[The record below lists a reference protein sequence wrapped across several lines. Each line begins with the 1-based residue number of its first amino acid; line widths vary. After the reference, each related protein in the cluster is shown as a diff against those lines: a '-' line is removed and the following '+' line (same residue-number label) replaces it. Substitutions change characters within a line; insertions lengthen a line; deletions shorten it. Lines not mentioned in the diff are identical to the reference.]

1 MRHYFSIALFMFL
14 VSVSTSFGQTTENFV
29 KTYKARI
36 ATTST
41 TTVTGG
47 TSSQSYKSF
56 TYLDGLGWPMQTVG
70 KASTISGKDLITPIE
85 YDDFGRQEKE
95 YLPYYETGGT
105 QDGRFRSTAVST
117 HTSRTSAIYGDSYGY
132 SQTLFEP
139 SPLNRVD
146 KQAAPGLA
154 WHLNSGKEVK
164 FERRP
169 NTLADDVR
177 IWTLDSNGLPVTSS
191 SYTANT
197 LWVEISADEDDI
209 QTVQFTDKLGRV
221 ILKKTEGCVTP
232 VTDGHSGW
240 LSTYYVYND
249 LGQLRVVLPPVAI
262 DLFEVNDVWSMSA
275 DSDLAFEQYFRY
287 TYDSRG
293 RMSKKKVP
301 GKDDEYILY
310 DAQDR
315 PVGMQDGVL
324 RKSSKWL
331 YTRYDALGRV
341 LSTGLVTKSDQDFGT
356 LQGSLSTAGSN
367 NAAMV
372 NGTVTNGWPNEEGEL
387 LTVNYYDSYA
397 ALTGYSYQVN
407 TGFDAQASTRVH
419 GLQTGMKV
427 KNLETGAFYTTVL
440 YYDNKG
446 QVIQTISEH
455 QLGGEI
461 RTSTKYNF
469 EGQPT
474 LSLTSSTNTGVAAI
488 LRSYNYNV
496 IGQLAYID
504 HTIDGTTRRIVQNT
518 YNDLGQLTVKSFPE
532 ITSGNQTYTYNIR
545 GWLKTLG
552 SSLTDGY
559 TQTNYYQES
568 GATAPRYNGN
578 ISRID
583 WGGKEGSGGAFKT
596 RTYNYNYD
604 HANRLKTANF
614 TASGEANRFNVT
626 GITYDANGNIYSME
640 RKNQRT
646 SSTYETVDDLEY
658 SYFRFSNRLSQVK
671 DNNLSTNYTAK
682 DFKDWGTAAYGYD
695 ENGNMTANVDKEIT
709 LITYNHLNL
718 PQEITFESGAQLRFA
733 YDAAGNKLT
742 QKVYNSSGTLTKTQD
757 YIGEIVLLD
766 GALDYLIHEEG
777 RLVAEVDGLWGEYYL
792 KDHLGNIRQV
802 LRAPTSQSFMATM
815 ETQNAEAE
823 EMAFSMVSESRQ
835 TEPEHNV
842 TVGGNQVAWLNANRG
857 RMVGPGRTQEIYAGD
872 SLKLQVHGKY
882 LEDKKQKANAA
893 SFMASGGKERL
904 VADLNELALSNQ
916 RAGGANPIAL
926 LNLADILAKDLQSRF
941 LSGGAPEAY
950 LIYALYDEDSNR
962 YEVGKKVLTKNA
974 ANQHEVLEEEMYISK
989 DGYMETFVV
998 NETSED
1004 VWFDNMMV
1012 MSTTPVI
1019 VQENHYDPWGLEL
1032 TGLGYQYGGIKANK
1046 YLYNGKELI
1055 EDEGLQYYDYGARM
1069 YDATIGRW
1077 GSVDPMA
1084 EIYHAFSPYNYTL
1097 NNPVKLIDANGMW
1110 VESGSGYSTDN
1121 QDEIQAFFNQHTQ
1134 DDKKGKTYDGGTLD
1148 EVTVSAPRAFDGVL
1162 GRAADKW
1169 RDNNLGY
1176 STFGSINF
1184 NNTQSRTSN
1193 ISVFNAGGF
1202 YLNGI
1207 TPAGGASFSLEWIKA
1222 YDEDNKLTNNLY
1234 LNMSY
1239 ARGLDIG
1246 IGAKGS
1252 RYNSNGSL
1260 YHRDLSGLSMQYGLG
1275 NYSISH
1281 SMTLNDFIGNFNNV
1295 TGYSL
1300 SAGYSPSFP
1309 IKTSFSVGVGYNFN
1323 LSQMFD

>member
-1 MRHYFSIALFMFL
+1 MIHAESCLL

-36 ATTST
+36 PTTST

-47 TSSQSYKSF
+47 TSSQSYKNF
-56 TYLDGLGWPMQTVG
+56 TYLDGLGRPKQTVG
-70 KASTISGKDLITPIE
+70 RQATITGKDLIVPIE
-85 YDDFGRQEKE
+85 YDAFGRQEMQ
-95 YLPYYETGGT
+95 YLPYFESGGV
-105 QDGRFRSTAVST
+105 QDGRFRNTALSD
-117 HTSRTSAIYGDSYGY
+117 HASRTNPIYGDSYGY
-132 SQTLFEP
+132 SQIAFEP

-146 KQAAPGLA
+146 KQAAPGDS
-154 WHLNSGKEVK
+154 WHLGTGKEIK
-164 FERRP
+164 FQRRP
-169 NTLADDVR
+169 NTVADDVR

-191 SYTANT
+191 SFAANS
-197 LWVEISADEDDI
+197 LWVEISFDEDDI

-240 LSTYYVYND
+240 LSTYYVYDD
-249 LGQLRVVLPPVAI
+249 LGQLRVVLPPVAL

-287 TYDSRG
+287 TYDGRG
-293 RMSKKKVP
+293 RMTKKKVP

-324 RKSSKWL
+324 RTSSKWL

-341 LSTGLVTKSDQDFGT
+341 LSTGLVTKSGQTFEA

-397 ALTGYSYQVN
+397 ALTGYSYLAN

-427 KNLETGAFYTTVL
+427 KNLETGSFYTTVL

-446 QVIQTISEH
+446 QVIQSVSQH
-455 QLGGEI
+455 QRGGLI

-474 LSLTSSTNTGVAAI
+474 LSLTSSTNTGVEDI
-488 LRSYNYNV
+488 LRTYSYNV
-496 IGQLAYID
+496 IGQLASIT
-504 HTIDGTTRRIVQNT
+504 HKVGSGTPRTIVQNT

-532 ITSGNQTYTYNIR
+532 ITSGNQTYSYNIR

-552 SSLTDGY
+552 SALTDGY
-559 TQTNYYQES
+559 TQVNYYQES

-596 RTYNYNYD
+596 RTYNYIYD

-626 GITYDANGNIYSME
+626 GITYDANGNIYSMI
-640 RKNQRT
+640 RRNQRAT
-646 SSTYETVDDLEY
+646 SDYNVVDDLEY
-658 SYFRFSNRLSQVK
+658 SYNRFSNRLSQVK

-682 DFKDWGTAAYGYD
+682 DFKDRGTSEYGYD

-733 YDAAGNKLT
+733 YDATGAKLT

-802 LRAPTSQSFMATM
+802 LRAPTSQTFMATM
-815 ETQNAEAE
+815 ETQNAASE
-823 EMAFSMVSESRQ
+823 EEAFSMVSESRQ
-835 TEPEHNV
+835 TEVEHNV
-842 TVGGNQVAWLNANRG
+842 TEGGNKVAWLNANRG

-882 LEDKKQKANAA
+882 LEDKNQKVNAA
-893 SFMASGGKERL
+893 SFMAAGGKERL
-904 VADLNELALSNQ
+904 VADLNELALSTQ

-926 LNLADILAKDLQSRF
+926 LNLADILAKDLQKKE
-941 LSGGAPEAY
+941 APEAY
-950 LIYALYDEDSNR
+950 LMYALYDQDSNR

-974 ANQHEVLEEEMYISK
+974 ANQHEVLEEEMYISR

-1012 MSTTPVI
+1012 MSVSSVI
-1019 VQENHYDPWGLEL
+1019 VQETHYDPWGLEL

-1046 YLYNGKELI
+1046 HLYQGKELLDDQNLNI
-1055 EDEGLQYYDYGARM
+1055 YDFEARGYDPVIGRTLQIDPHADNYYALSPYSWVANNPLSVIDPTGMDTVNVNNLDMRTFNPDVDVVGLDEVLVSAKGGSDEPA
-1069 YDATIGRW
+1069 DATREYIPFWLLQKGDKVMGHRDGISGLEDLFDTRKLGVFDVDADGRIKGLSPTIGLFPDI
-1077 GSVDPMA
+1077 GKGNGAKYSISAIKKALKEV
-1084 EIYHAFSPYNYTL
+1084 HKQ
-1097 NNPVKLIDANGMW
+1097 VGKLPKW
-1110 VESGSGYSTDN
+1110 
-1121 QDEIQAFFNQHTQ
+1121 
-1134 DDKKGKTYDGGTLD
+1134 KKGKFGSPQRGNGTKGYRLD
-1148 EVTVSAPRAFDGVL
+1148 EVGHPNSTNPNEQGPHINWWDFTKGN
-1162 GRAADKW
+1162 W
-1169 RDNNLGY
+1169 NNGK
-1176 STFGSINF
+1176 GP
-1184 NNTQSRTSN
+1184 
-1193 ISVFNAGGF
+1193 GKK
-1202 YLNGI
+1202 
-1207 TPAGGASFSLEWIKA
+1207 GAELIK
-1222 YDEDNKLTNNLY
+1222 
-1234 LNMSY
+1234 
-1239 ARGLDIG
+1239 
-1246 IGAKGS
+1246 
-1252 RYNSNGSL
+1252 
-1260 YHRDLSGLSMQYGLG
+1260 
-1275 NYSISH
+1275 
-1281 SMTLNDFIGNFNNV
+1281 
-1295 TGYSL
+1295 
-1300 SAGYSPSFP
+1300 
-1309 IKTSFSVGVGYNFN
+1309 
-1323 LSQMFD
+1323 